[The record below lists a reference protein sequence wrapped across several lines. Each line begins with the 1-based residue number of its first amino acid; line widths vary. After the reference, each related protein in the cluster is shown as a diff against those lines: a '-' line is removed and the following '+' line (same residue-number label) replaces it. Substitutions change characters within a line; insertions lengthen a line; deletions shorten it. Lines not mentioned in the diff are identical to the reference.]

1 MKLAKDM
8 EARHR
13 LEVES
18 KQQEC
23 ERLADQFYEQRRQN
37 EVLKAQIEAVK
48 SESEKEIR
56 DLKEK
61 FRQESQELALEN
73 QALLAKTDDR
83 RDRDLIRQL
92 RRDLDDTKRRC
103 TELLSEVSD
112 IRKERDILKLDKGDT
127 QIRHAKDLEDARNQ
141 IRTL

>member
-1 MKLAKDM
+1 MSQKLSLPVDTDIIRMKLAKDM

-73 QALLAKTDDR
+73 QALLA
-83 RDRDLIRQL
+83 
-92 RRDLDDTKRRC
+92 
-103 TELLSEVSD
+103 SD
-112 IRKERDILKLDKGDT
+112 PWCSRYVHRP
-127 QIRHAKDLEDARNQ
+127 A
-141 IRTL
+141 